1 MSLFQKIQHITIGV
15 LMILSGIVIFLFPS
29 VSYTYVLLLLGGGL
43 LISGLSTLIY
53 FFTMAVYM
61 VGGKTILYRG
71 IIYVDFAI
79 LTFTLTDVPKIYVLI
94 YLAVIHGFAGL
105 VDILRARETISN
117 GSSSWKLKMFHGILD
132 VLVALSCIFFAKKT
146 NTAVIIFSIGIIYS
160 GILRI
165 ISSLRKST
173 FEYVR

>member
-1 MSLFQKIQHITIGV
+1 
-15 LMILSGIVIFLFPS
+15 MILSGIVIFLFPS

-105 VDILRARETISN
+105 VDILRVRETISN

-132 VLVALSCIFFAKKT
+132 VLV
-146 NTAVIIFSIGIIYS
+146 
-160 GILRI
+160 
-165 ISSLRKST
+165 
-173 FEYVR
+173 